1 MPQRPQPPR
10 LEVSRADAGTVARL
24 VACPRLTEEGA
35 AWLAG
40 QLAGLVDGRPGEHLL
55 LDLAGVEYLT
65 STALGEFIAL
75 HKRLR
80 AGGGRLSLLNVRP
93 MVYEV
98 LSVMRLDGLLDARPA
113 GEAPGPGAGPPP
125 GA

>member
-1 MPQRPQPPR
+1 VSDRPR
-10 LEVSRADAGTVARL
+10 LDISRADGGTVARL
-24 VACPRLTEEGA
+24 DGCPRLTEEDAG
-35 AWLAG
+35 WLAG
-40 QLAGLVDGRPGEHLL
+40 QLAGLVGSRPGEHLL

-65 STALGEFIAL
+65 SMALGEFVGL
-75 HKRLR
+75 HNRLR

-98 LSVMRLDGLLDARPA
+98 LAAMRLDRLLDARPA
-113 GEAPGPGAGPPP
+113 GEPPPPGAGPPP